1 MTGRRFDRQ
10 SLAFRLAA
18 LVLGASVLLFGAV
31 LAYNYFFSRAIIVR
45 QAEENSR
52 SLGREVANHIAAE
65 IRPVE
70 QVVRNIALA
79 LEDASLTSG
88 DITAL
93 ARRVVQS
100 NPDIYGMAIAFEPYG
115 MDKDRLFF
123 APYSYR
129 TEDGVRTTEL
139 SGANHRYFYLDWYQL
154 PRELGA
160 PTWTEPYHDE
170 GGGGLV
176 MTTYAAPFY
185 RLVDGQR
192 RFAGVVTAD
201 LPLSWMQKIASQVKL
216 YDSGYSFIISRNG
229 TFIYHPLQE
238 LMLNYSIFSLAEER
252 NEPALWKLGRDMTEG
267 GTAFMERASV
277 KGNKDSFLF
286 YTPLPVGGWS
296 LGFLFPKDEV
306 LREASVLSRNL
317 LLMGGIGF
325 LLMAAGIFWIAGSIT
340 RPLRELSGAA
350 MEIAGGNLAAPL
362 PEIASDDEVGELADC
377 FVHMRDSLRRYIRSL
392 TETTA
397 QKERIES
404 ELRIARDI
412 QMGILPKLFPAFPE
426 HEEFDVFASIE
437 PAKEVGGDLYDFFF
451 IDERHF
457 CFLVG
462 DVSDKGV
469 PAAFFMAVTKT
480 LLKAVAAPGKS
491 PGEILRRVN
500 DDLSED
506 NDSCMFVTLF
516 LAILDVGSGEIH
528 YASAG
533 HNPPV
538 VLDREGAHFL
548 PPLNEPMAGAMPGL
562 EYTTRSMRLERGDM
576 LFLYTDGVTEAMD
589 REKRLYS
596 EARLLELL
604 SGLRDRGVDEVVR
617 TVNGSIKTFTGG
629 AQQSDDITMLA
640 FKFTGNKSRADQ
652 TEQGDED
659 GVQD

>member
-1 MTGRRFDRQ
+1 MTGKRLDRH
-10 SLAFRLAA
+10 SLAFRLAG
-18 LVLGASVLLFGAV
+18 LVLGVSVLLFGAV
-31 LAYNYFFSRAIIVR
+31 LGYNYFFARGIIVR

-52 SLGREVANHIAAE
+52 SLGREVANHIASE
-65 IRPVE
+65 VKPIE
-70 QVVRNIALA
+70 EVVRNIALA

-88 DITAL
+88 EITSL
-93 ARRVVQS
+93 ARRVVEG
-100 NPDIYGMAIAFEPYG
+100 NEDIFGMAIAFEPFG
-115 MDKDRLFF
+115 MTKDRLFF

-129 TEDGVRTTEL
+129 DKDGVRTTEL
-139 SGANHRYFYLDWYQL
+139 GGPGYRYFYMDWYQL
-154 PRELGA
+154 AKELDA
-160 PTWTEPYHDE
+160 PTWTEPYFDE
-170 GGGGLV
+170 GGGGV
-176 MTTYAAPFY
+176 IMTTYAAPFY

-201 LPLSWMQKIASQVKL
+201 IPLSWMQKIASEVKL

-229 TFIYHPLQE
+229 TFIYHPLKK
-238 LMLNYSIFSLAEER
+238 LMLNYTIFSLAEER
-252 NEPALWKLGRDMTEG
+252 GEQALWDLGRDMTEG
-267 GTAFMERASV
+267 GTAFMDRVSV

-306 LREASVLSRNL
+306 LRDATVLSRNL
-317 LLMGGIGF
+317 LIMGGVGF
-325 LLMAAGIFWIAGSIT
+325 LLMAGGVFWVAGSIT

-350 MEIAGGNLAAPL
+350 MEIAGGNLGAAV
-362 PEIASDDEVGELADC
+362 PEIDSADEVGELAES
-377 FVHMRDSLRRYIRSL
+377 FAHMRDSLRRYISSL

-426 HEEFDVFASIE
+426 HEEFDVYASIE

-480 LLKAVAAPGKS
+480 LLKAVAPQSES
-491 PGEILRRVN
+491 PGEILRKVN
-500 DDLSED
+500 DDLAED

-516 LAILDVGSGEIH
+516 LAILDIATGEVR

-538 VLDREGAHFL
+538 ILDAEGVRFV
-548 PPLNEPMAGAMPGL
+548 PPLNEPMAGAMPGMS
-562 EYTTRSMRLERGDM
+562 YTTRTMTLAHGDM
-576 LFLYTDGVTEAMD
+576 LFLYTDGVTEAMN
-589 REKRLYS
+589 RSKELYS
-596 EARLLELL
+596 EERLLELL
-604 SGLRDRGVDEVVR
+604 EGMRQQGVDVVVR
-617 TVNGSIKTFTGG
+617 TVDESIKKFTGG

-640 FKFTGNKSRADQ
+640 FKFTGNKPK
-652 TEQGDED
+652 
-659 GVQD
+659 QD